1 MDIAS
6 CQGSLLLQYAK
17 TPALSGNVS
26 KLTSLAWG
34 TDKTACLS
42 NLG

>member
-17 TPALSGNVS
+17 TPALSGNIS

-34 TDKTACLS
+34 DDKAACLS
-42 NLG
+42 TAG